1 MSNIAKA
8 NKLQAAI
15 DKLNEAD
22 ALVQEALG
30 VSDEC
35 FDLHCG
41 IQSMAD
47 DIAEYAE
54 QLVEMQITE

>member
-1 MSNIAKA
+1 MSNIARA
-8 NKLQAAI
+8 NKLQEAI
-15 DKLNEAD
+15 DMLNAAD

-30 VSDEC
+30 HSDEC

-47 DIAEYAE
+47 DIAGVVE
-54 QLVEMQITE
+54 QLDEMQVTE

>member
-1 MSNIAKA
+1 MSNIARA

-22 ALVQEALG
+22 ALMQEALG
-30 VSDEC
+30 DTEEC

-47 DIAEYAE
+47 DIAEVVG
-54 QLVEMQITE
+54 QLDEMQITE

>member
-1 MSNIAKA
+1 MSNIARA
-8 NKLQAAI
+8 NKLQEAI

-22 ALVQEALG
+22 ALMQEALG
-30 VSDEC
+30 DTEEC

-47 DIAEYAE
+47 DIAEVVG
-54 QLVEMQITE
+54 QLDEMQITE